1 MLPEPV
7 IRLPGTQGTQGTRAP
22 RAPSSPRLVTAIAL
36 QPVTEQPGKDQE
48 ISGTPQ
54 NLWVGCNKWR
64 RNGLWIVMADSGELM
79 LILDSKHQV

>member
-54 NLWVGCNKWR
+54 NTLGGMQQMEKKWV
-64 RNGLWIVMADSGELM
+64 MDSYGW
-79 LILDSKHQV
+79 